1 MSDEARVFSD
11 LTHWDP
17 IQRVGFAMGWNRG
30 WRPNGESW
38 NIGKDDPYWGQV
50 LERARHAYGDPNI
63 RFNTDERDQPR
74 SLVFG
79 DGTPLPADGT
89 IVYHDAD
96 NEQNWIQNADGTV
109 TKANK
114 DFTPIAEPIRP
125 QYQAHPDGG
134 GYVPVDADG
143 RQVGPLADQRPDSA
157 LQSTPVSVPAGMT
170 TPQYPQWATDVDPD
184 IPNQMTAVFARLYE
198 LFGSGTPARSA
209 LPEFPFSTGSGE
221 GSGIDQYDTV
231 RQDFKRIEDEF
242 DSAAKAFKDAVD
254 ASANVTEAGRDAIS
268 NAIATFNTTAAG
280 LEEGD
285 WDGLLTA
292 EATVLESVTSAVK
305 SAASTAQG
313 VPDNPSGGPAV
324 PAQTAGTPLPG
335 IDSAAASGAP
345 PADPA
350 PSKGGLEDLLS
361 KAAAPFGAGMPMG
374 GNPLGGLGGMNP
386 LGGLGGGSPMGGGGS
401 PLSPLADAAK
411 PLSKLSD
418 TDGKGEDK
426 KPAITP
432 LNPGPQNAPPPPATS
447 PAGAPTDPAAVAA
460 GTPGQPGSAKE
471 PTATPAGNSTT
482 AGAKPTVTLPNGQVI
497 DAPNKQAAD
506 AAQNAVDNA
515 SPGGDAAQKA
525 YSPTGLELPGDGKNP
540 GAKVDPSDAQ
550 AGDVLKWQ
558 DKTMV
563 MAAPGLVADPHE
575 PGVTHTLEEVMK
587 DQKGFQGIF
596 RPTETDPTLS
606 MHTSAPPLVDPSP
619 APEPTEPAPAA
630 PPTES
635 PAPPGPQSPPAD
647 PPPDSIEL
655 SGPAPGGPGPGV
667 PQSPP
672 AAPLPDDPPVP
683 STTVP
688 QPAPPSPFEAPTPP
702 ATRTTR
708 AQRIAAGDQTS

>member
-1 MSDEARVFSD
+1 MSGEAMVFSD

-17 IQRVGFAMGWNRG
+17 AQRVGFAMGWNRG
-30 WRPNGESW
+30 WRPNGEFW

-50 LERARHAYGDPNI
+50 LERANHAYGDPNI

-74 SLVFG
+74 ALVFG

-89 IVYHDAD
+89 IVYRDAD
-96 NEQNWIQNADGTV
+96 NEQNWIQNSDGTV

-125 QYQAHPDGG
+125 QYQARPDGG
-134 GYVPVDADG
+134 GFVPVDAEG

-170 TPQYPQWATDVDPD
+170 QPQYPQWATDVDPD
-184 IPNQMTAVFARLYE
+184 IPNQMTTVFARLYE

-209 LPEFPFSTGSGE
+209 LPEFPFSTGSGQ

-242 DSAAKAFKDAVD
+242 DSAAQAFKAAVD

-292 EATVLESVTSAVK
+292 EATALESVTSAVK
-305 SAASTAQG
+305 SAATTAQG
-313 VPDNPSGGPAV
+313 VPENPSGGPAV
-324 PAQTAGTPLPG
+324 PAHAAGTPLPG
-335 IDSAAASGAP
+335 IDSAAAAAGAP

-401 PLSPLADAAK
+401 LLSPLSDAVK
-411 PLSKLSD
+411 PLSKLAD
-418 TDGKGEDK
+418 PDAGKADEK
-426 KPAITP
+426 KPSIAP
-432 LNPGPQNAPPPPATS
+432 LNAGPQTAPPPPSS
-447 PAGAPTDPAAVAA
+447 PGTTAGGEPVAA
-460 GTPGQPGSAKE
+460 TGTPGTTGQPTVT
-471 PTATPAGNSTT
+471 PTSNAT
-482 AGAKPTVTLPNGQVI
+482 GAKPTVTLPDGKVI

-506 AAQNAVDNA
+506 AAQNAIDNA

-525 YSPTGLELPGDGKNP
+525 YSPAGLELPGDGKNP
-540 GAKVDPSDAQ
+540 GAKVDPSDMQ
-550 AGDVLKWQ
+550 PGDVLKWQ

-563 MAAPGLVADPHE
+563 AVAPGLVADPSE
-575 PGVTHTLEEVMK
+575 PGVTHTLDEVMK

-606 MHTSAPPLVDPSP
+606 MRTSAPP
-619 APEPTEPAPAA
+619 PTEN
-630 PPTES
+630 
-635 PAPPGPQSPPAD
+635 PAPPGPQSPPVPAD

-655 SGPAPGGPGPGV
+655 SGPGGPGV

-672 AAPLPDDPPVP
+672 LPDDQPVP

-688 QPAPPSPFEAPTPP
+688 QPAPPSPFEEPTPPP

-708 AQRIAAGDQTS
+708 AQRIAAGDQAS